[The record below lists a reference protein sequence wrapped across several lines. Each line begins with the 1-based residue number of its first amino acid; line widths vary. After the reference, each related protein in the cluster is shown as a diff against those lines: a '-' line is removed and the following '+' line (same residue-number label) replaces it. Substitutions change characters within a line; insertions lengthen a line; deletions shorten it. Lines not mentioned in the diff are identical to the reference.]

1 MLKAIL
7 VAKEEEEEEE
17 DGSAMPRRRRR
28 RISNCYLASASNER
42 WHPSIPPT
50 IIPPPLPSALDP
62 RNGTDRHNPVRVIFI
77 SLGGELNGKSGEKE
91 GGGVVR
97 RPQSP
102 NHISRIRR
110 KAKTGPLIPP
120 KRTFQK
126 HEVSHSD
133 ILQLLQKIS
142 TTMSCR
148 SNC

>member
-17 DGSAMPRRRRR
+17 DGSAMPWRRRWR

-42 WHPSIPPT
+42 WHPSSIPPT

-77 SLGGELNGKSGEKE
+77 SLGGELNGKSGEEE

-97 RPQSP
+97 GPQSP
-102 NHISRIRR
+102 NHISRMRR
-110 KAKTGPLIPP
+110 KAKTGPLI
-120 KRTFQK
+120 
-126 HEVSHSD
+126 
-133 ILQLLQKIS
+133 LQS
-142 TTMSCR
+142 GR
-148 SNC
+148 SKSMK

>member
-7 VAKEEEEEEE
+7 VAKEEEEEKEE
-17 DGSAMPRRRRR
+17 DGSGMPRRRR

-91 GGGVVR
+91 ASSVVH
-97 RPQSP
+97 
-102 NHISRIRR
+102 NLLTTLVGYAV
-110 KAKTGPLIPP
+110 KP
-120 KRTFQK
+120 KPAP
-126 HEVSHSD
+126 
-133 ILQLLQKIS
+133 
-142 TTMSCR
+142 
-148 SNC
+148 